1 MKILLACVFSLICF
15 SAASVA
21 ALQTGKTVTVPH
33 HKSTH
38 VVLSGKA
45 AKVSLGDPEVLDIV
59 ILKSNELFLIGKKLG
74 ATNLMAWDSR
84 GQLI

>member
-1 MKILLACVFSLICF
+1 MKILISVCF
-15 SAASVA
+15 EPDLFFERPVLRH
-21 ALQTGKTVTVPH
+21 LQTGKTVTVPH

-59 ILKSNELFLIGKKLG
+59 ILKSNELFS
-74 ATNLMAWDSR
+74 NW
-84 GQLI
+84 